1 MSTFRQVERHAVR
14 EYPSGRW
21 RSLMFRSPVLLWRLG
36 LAEVVGRYVVLL
48 SYTEQYTGEIRHIAL
63 EFHHDRRGNKY
74 IVSAFGEH
82 ADWYN
87 DIMANPHVTVHSA
100 WGVQPQ
106 MAYRVTDEREL
117 AKVYHL
123 FKRYN
128 PVMTRWYTESLGMDS
143 HARDVIRNKHLV
155 HFIGFTSTKAKTP
168 STVHADLRWLTGL
181 FLGVIAAVL
190 AYLLIH
196 D

>member
-1 MSTFRQVERHAVR
+1 MNSAFRQVDRHSVR
-14 EYPSGRW
+14 EYPSARW

-36 LAEVVGRYVVLL
+36 MAEVVGRYVVLL
-48 SYTEQYTGEIRHIAL
+48 SYTDHNGDVQHIAL

-100 WGVQPQ
+100 WGVQSQ

-128 PVMTRWYTESLGMDS
+128 PVMTRWYTESLGMDT
-143 HARDVIRNKHLV
+143 HVRDVIRNKHLV
-155 HFIGFTSTKAKTP
+155 HFIGFTGTKANTP
-168 STVHADLRWLTGL
+168 RTIHADLRWVSGAV
-181 FLGVIAAVL
+181 LGVIVAILV
-190 AYLLIH
+190 YLLIN